1 MRPGHAAQTPAGRS
15 SRPEAGRLRRRL
27 RPRPPPARGTAPAW
41 AKARRAAAPAELRK
55 SLKATSSASAN
66 GCDDIRH
73 RVSGDVCAN
82 VRHCPGNGGR
92 HLWQDQAGRRGEDSL
107 ASGCARPAP
116 ASLPGQAPR
125 SRDVARND
133 FLVLQASRYGL
144 WEFRAQMR
152 GFLAVRPVL
161 RAIPRQ
167 ASLRQRTASASPAAG
182 TGPATSLRACGT
194 SLRQWMEQA
203 TWLLALRHLYYRLA
217 VYRLFDNPPKTK
229 LRVKQ

>member
-27 RPRPPPARGTAPAW
+27 RPRPPARGTAPAW

-107 ASGCARPAP
+107 ASGDARPAP
-116 ASLPGQAPR
+116 ASLPRQAPR

-133 FLVLQASRYGL
+133 FLVLQASRYVSGNFGRRCAAF
-144 WEFRAQMR
+144 WPSGPSCAQSQDR
-152 GFLAVRPVL
+152 RLSGSARNRLRRLPALVRL
-161 RAIPRQ
+161 RPCAPAERP
-167 ASLRQRTASASPAAG
+167 SGNGWSRQRGYLPSGISI
-182 TGPATSLRACGT
+182 TG
-194 SLRQWMEQA
+194 
-203 TWLLALRHLYYRLA
+203 WLSIAFLTTHPRP
-217 VYRLFDNPPKTK
+217 N
-229 LRVKQ
+229 